1 MPHTID
7 TSSIIHFRH
16 PQFASDAADWE
27 KWRLTYEGGKHFL
40 EQYLIKFTFR
50 ETDVDFNE
58 RKKIT
63 PIPAFAKSAVNDI
76 RNGIFQRMT
85 DIQRSDGSKTYQE
98 AIAGKHLGVDLD
110 GSTMNFFMGSVVLT
124 ELLITGRVGIYVD
137 MPEISG
143 PTIADVQ
150 NKQPYLYMYQIEDIL
165 SWSCTRPDE
174 ISEFKSILL
183 RDTCFDLDH
192 RTQLPIGHVQRFRL
206 VWINDDTGKVNMQFF
221 DADGQPITRD
231 GTATLPDDFTELDLT
246 RIPFVMPTIGGS
258 LLTDVCTHQIALL
271 NLTSSDVSYAL
282 KANFPFYTEQKDMR
296 AGSSHLKPTANPD
309 GTATAGGQQADPN
322 EIKVGATTGRLYD
335 IKEDRPDFIHPS
347 SEPLKASIL
356 LQEKLEADVR
366 KLVNLAVINIA
377 TQASA
382 ESKQMDNQGL
392 EAGLSY
398 IGLVL
403 ENAEKKIA
411 EYWGAYENKDE
422 SNRAVALVKYPER
435 YNLKST
441 KDRIIEAK
449 EFSNLMYSVPGH
461 LVKKEIAKNIAVT
474 LFNGKIEPNKLEAI
488 KKEIDKS
495 EYLTS
500 DPDVIQMA
508 KEQGFIP
515 DRIGTIALGFN
526 KNLTEEAKKDHLERL
541 SAIALAQSSESNDK
555 AAARGLPD
563 EDANPTQSGKEE
575 KEIAGDTT
583 LNDTTQDPT
592 RGKGKNNND

>member
-16 PQFASDAADWE
+16 PQFASDSADWE

-40 EQYLIKFTFR
+40 ETYLIKFTAREGNEDFR
-50 ETDVDFNE
+50 E

-63 PIPAFAKSAVNDI
+63 PIPSFAKSAINDI

-85 DIQRSDGSKTYQE
+85 DIQRSDGSRAYQE
-98 AIAGKHLGVDLD
+98 AISGKHLGVDLD

-124 ELLITGRVGIYVD
+124 DLLIMGRVGIYVD
-137 MPEISG
+137 MPVVNG

-150 NKQPYLYMYQIEDIL
+150 NKRPYLYMYQVEDIL
-165 SWSCTRPDE
+165 SWSCTRPE
-174 ISEFKSILL
+174 EESEFKSVLL

-192 RTQLPIGHVQRFRL
+192 QTQLPTGHVQRFRL
-206 VWINDDTGKVNMQFF
+206 LWINDITGKVNMQFF
-221 DADGQPITRD
+221 DADGQPVTRD
-231 GTATLPDDFTELDLT
+231 GITTSADDITELDLT

-282 KANFPFYTEQKDMR
+282 KANFPFYIEQGDTR
-296 AGSSHLKPTANPD
+296 AGASHLKPTANPD
-309 GTATAGGQQADPN
+309 GTATAGGQQADSK
-322 EIKVGATTGRLYD
+322 EVKVGTTAGRFYD
-335 IKEDRPDFIHPS
+335 LKADAPRFIHPS
-347 SEPLKASIL
+347 SEPLKASIA

-411 EYWGAYENKDE
+411 EHWSAYENKN
-422 SNRAVALVKYPER
+422 SRNRNVALVKYPER

-441 KDRIIEAK
+441 KDRIVEAK
-449 EFSNLMYSVPGH
+449 EFSQLMYSVPGH

-474 LFNGKIEPNKLEAI
+474 LFNGKIEPAKLEAI

-526 KNLTEEAKKDHLERL
+526 ESLTKEAQEDHLKRIERV
-541 SAIALAQSSESNDK
+541 ALAQGSTPIDN

-563 EDANPTQSGKEE
+563 ADANPAQSGKEE
-575 KEIAGDTT
+575 KEEAGDIT
-583 LNDTTQDPT
+583 LNNTTQAPT

>member
-1 MPHTID
+1 MPHIID
-7 TSSIIHFRH
+7 TSSVIHFRH
-16 PQFASDAADWE
+16 PSFTSDAADWE

-40 EQYLIKFTFR
+40 ERYLTQFTAR
-50 ETDVDFNE
+50 EDLTDFND

-63 PIPAFAKSAVNDI
+63 PIPAFAKSAIDDI

-85 DIQRSDGSKTYQE
+85 DIQRSDGSKAYQE
-98 AIAGKHLGVDLD
+98 AIAGKHLGVDLE
-110 GSTMNFFMGSVVLT
+110 GSTMNFFMGSVTLT
-124 ELLITGRVGIYVD
+124 ELLIMGRVGIYVD
-137 MPEISG
+137 MPEING
-143 PTIADVQ
+143 PTIADSR
-150 NKQPYLYMYQIEDIL
+150 NKRPYLYMYQIEDIL
-165 SWSCTRPDE
+165 SWSCTRPE
-174 ISEFKSILL
+174 EESEFQSVLL

-192 RTQLPIGHVQRFRL
+192 RTKLTTGTVQRFRL
-206 VWINDDTGKVNMQFF
+206 LWINQDTRKVNMQFF
-221 DADGQPITRD
+221 DEDGLPITRD
-231 GTATLPDDFTELDLT
+231 GFETSKDTFIELDLT

-258 LLTDVCTHQIALL
+258 LLTDICTHQIALL

-322 EIKVGATTGRLYD
+322 EVKVGATTGRLYD
-335 IKEDRPDFIHPS
+335 IKADRPDFIHPS

-356 LQEKLEADVR
+356 LQEKLEGNIR
-366 KLVNLAVINIA
+366 ELVNLAVVNIA

-403 ENAEKKIA
+403 ENTEKKIA
-411 EYWGAYENKDE
+411 EHWSAYENKNKA
-422 SNRAVALVKYPER
+422 NRKVALVKYPER

-441 KDRIIEAK
+441 KDRISEAK
-449 EFSNLMYSVPGH
+449 DFSALMYSVPGR

-474 LFNGKIEPNKLEAI
+474 LFNGKIEPAKMEAI
-488 KKEIDKS
+488 KKEIDNS

-500 DPDVIQMA
+500 DPAVIQMA

-515 DRIGTIALGFN
+515 DRIGTAALGFDE
-526 KNLTEEAKKDHLERL
+526 KLTEEAKKDHLERL
-541 SAIALAQSSESNDK
+541 ANIALAQSSEPNDS

-563 EDANPTQSGKEE
+563 ADANPAQSGKEE
-575 KEIAGDTT
+575 KKAAGDTT

-592 RGKGKNNND
+592 RGKGKNNNE